1 MLTETFVEK
10 YTPKHVNDLPYDN
23 KFISILQNFININ
36 LIQVIFVS
44 DDSFSKNC
52 VVNSIINT
60 MNLAPKDIM
69 FLSNFKDQGVS
80 NIRSEVKLF
89 SQIAKSHHNKKRML
103 IIEDIETYSD
113 NIQKLFINN
122 LDKWYTN
129 INVIIT
135 TNNIYNLNESLCSRL
150 LPINIPKICDSKIV
164 ETIKFIAKNEHIN
177 LSQDMENLI
186 KLISENNLQTVY
198 HILNKCS
205 LIQFK
210 NELTLEIIKE
220 SCTII
225 NIETIETYFNLL
237 KQKKVKD
244 AYDFLLKIVE
254 NGYSVIDILNE
265 LYLYVK
271 ISESLKEEEKYKC
284 FKIISF
290 YIVNFITIHE
300 EELELLILSNDLT
313 KIL

>member
-113 NIQKLFINN
+113 NIQKLFIKN
-122 LDKWYTN
+122 LPSLFNKDGFHTLPGYLVQSALFG
-129 INVIIT
+129 IAF
-135 TNNIYNLNESLCSRL
+135 YSLNS
-150 LPINIPKICDSKIV
+150 
-164 ETIKFIAKNEHIN
+164 
-177 LSQDMENLI
+177 
-186 KLISENNLQTVY
+186 
-198 HILNKCS
+198 
-205 LIQFK
+205 
-210 NELTLEIIKE
+210 
-220 SCTII
+220 
-225 NIETIETYFNLL
+225 
-237 KQKKVKD
+237 
-244 AYDFLLKIVE
+244 
-254 NGYSVIDILNE
+254 
-265 LYLYVK
+265 
-271 ISESLKEEEKYKC
+271 
-284 FKIISF
+284 
-290 YIVNFITIHE
+290 
-300 EELELLILSNDLT
+300 LSNRLSV
-313 KIL
+313 L